1 MVNSVIAGSFAGL
14 LVRAVGVESLT
25 LSVGVG
31 IAVFVVSV
39 LLHRRH
45 QITWWHQIDQRLP
58 TLFPSEPTP

>member
-1 MVNSVIAGSFAGL
+1 
-14 LVRAVGVESLT
+14 VESLA

-45 QITWWHQIDQRLP
+45 QITRWRQIEQRLP
-58 TLFPSEPTP
+58 SLFPSEPTA

>member
-1 MVNSVIAGSFAGL
+1 
-14 LVRAVGVESLT
+14 
-25 LSVGVG
+25 VGVG

-45 QITWWHQIDQRLP
+45 QIARWHQIEQRLP